1 MKQLKALGLL
11 PLLLLLPLLPLAACG
26 TPGKEVK
33 PPADDFAFVEV
44 RLRG

>member
-11 PLLLLLPLLPLAACG
+11 LLLPLLALAACG
-26 TPGKEVK
+26 TPGREVK
-33 PPADDFAFVEV
+33 PHADDFAFVEV

>member
-1 MKQLKALGLL
+1 MKQLTALGML
-11 PLLLLLPLLPLAACG
+11 PLLLLAACG

-33 PPADDFAFVEV
+33 PQADDFAFVEV

>member
-1 MKQLKALGLL
+1 MKQLTTLGMLPLL
-11 PLLLLLPLLPLAACG
+11 PLLLLAACG

-33 PPADDFAFVEV
+33 PQADDFAFVEV